1 MPTDEAVSRQLRPHH
16 FLILSLL
23 VALGGCEAP
32 SAPPNAPAV
41 VTRLLDLLH
50 DPDPDVRK
58 TAALSLG
65 KIAPAD
71 AAGGLV
77 EGLRDTDPTVRQFS
91 AWALGKLGQ
100 GVLEETG
107 IALARR
113 LDDPAPAVKVA
124 AAHAVGLT
132 GWTDRI
138 LDVLIELL
146 GRPEET
152 TRQAVVH
159 SLAWL
164 EAPPAYSALIGA
176 LSDESPRVRQGALA
190 ALGELADARSLPL
203 FQDRLLHDPDQ
214 GVRSEAAFRL
224 GKFGDST
231 VIPALR
237 SAADKDAHPDVRRWA
252 SWAMSQLNP
261 AGDSDSGT

>member
-1 MPTDEAVSRQLRPHH
+1 MKLCLVGFRVRYILVLS
-16 FLILSLL
+16 FLIT
-23 VALGGCEAP
+23 LGGCEAP

-71 AAGGLV
+71 AAKGLV
-77 EGLRDTDPTVRQFS
+77 ESLRDTDPTVRQFS
-91 AWALGKLGQ
+91 AWALGRLGQ
-100 GVLEETG
+100 EVPEEPG

-113 LDDPAPAVKVA
+113 LDDPVPAVKIA

-146 GRPEET
+146 DQPEEA

-176 LSDESPRVRQGALA
+176 LRDESPRVRQGALA
-190 ALGELADARSLPL
+190 ALGELADTRSLPL
-203 FQDRLLHDPDQ
+203 FQDRLLRDPDP

-231 VIPALR
+231 VLPALR
-237 SAADKDAHPDVRRWA
+237 SAADNDAHPDVRRWA

-261 AGDSDSGT
+261 VGDSDSGT